1 MRKYLRMSSRLSSPA
16 KKADTDGTIT
26 ARTLFRDA
34 WALVSHSRALWW
46 LGVVAGL
53 GQGYGMNP
61 QVTYQLDQGKV
72 RALETTISRSSPALT
87 LIMLIAVLLLIA
99 VWVVSMMAE
108 AGLMR
113 SVREKQEEKSTS
125 FRSGLALG
133 RPALWPLI
141 KLNIVV
147 AVFSFFLVLLV
158 GIPAV
163 VVLAT
168 NSLGMVAGAVG
179 VLLIL
184 VYGVLLALLYPWMTR
199 FVVLGRQSPI
209 PAIRSA
215 WQLLKTNTGLLI
227 RLGLGGLL
235 IQLVGVLIIGLA
247 TIVILIPLLVLGI
260 IAFRSDPVL
269 VLWPILVG
277 VVAVAIFL
285 AGILTALK
293 NAYYTLAYQKL
304 SASGP

>member
-1 MRKYLRMSSRLSSPA
+1 M
-16 KKADTDGTIT
+16 
-26 ARTLFRDA
+26 
-34 WALVSHSRALWW
+34 
-46 LGVVAGL
+46 
-53 GQGYGMNP
+53 
-61 QVTYQLDQGKV
+61 
-72 RALETTISRSSPALT
+72 
-87 LIMLIAVLLLIA
+87 
-99 VWVVSMMAE
+99 
-108 AGLMR
+108 
-113 SVREKQEEKSTS
+113 
-125 FRSGLALG
+125 
-133 RPALWPLI
+133 
-141 KLNIVV
+141 
-147 AVFSFFLVLLV
+147 
-158 GIPAV
+158 

-235 IQLVGVLIIGLA
+235 IQLVGVLAIGLA